1 MNPPRNEG
9 RWAGQLALV
18 LVVISV
24 IVWYVQARRAP
35 VQLLERRDCEN
46 AYAAAR
52 TSADTLAV
60 DARQPLGASRPDS
73 LRITCGTLR
82 HTGRL

>member
-1 MNPPRNEG
+1 MKEPRRG
-9 RWAGQLALV
+9 GQVVML
-18 LVVISV
+18 LVVISL

-35 VQLLERRDCEN
+35 LQLLERRDCEN

-60 DARQPLGASRPDS
+60 DARRLLGATRPPPDS
-73 LRITCGTLR
+73 LAVTCGALR
-82 HTGRL
+82 HKGRV

>member
-1 MNPPRNEG
+1 MKDTR
-9 RWAGQLALV
+9 RTGQLVAL

-24 IVWYVQARRAP
+24 ILWYVQARRAP
-35 VQLLERRDCEN
+35 LQLLERRDCEN

-52 TSADTLAV
+52 TNADTLAV
-60 DARQPLGASRPDS
+60 DARRPLGATRPDS
-73 LRITCGTLR
+73 LAVTCGALR